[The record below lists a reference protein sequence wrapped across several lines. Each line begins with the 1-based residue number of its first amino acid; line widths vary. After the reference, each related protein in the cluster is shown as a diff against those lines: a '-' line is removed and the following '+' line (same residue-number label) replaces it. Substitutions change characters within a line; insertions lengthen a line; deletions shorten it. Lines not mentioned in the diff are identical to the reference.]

1 MSLVDFLIVVVI
13 LAVICIYHGVKA
25 KSKSLIV
32 LTVVFMALL
41 VFALIIFK
49 GSAEIVDWL
58 VKLFF

>member
-25 KSKSLIV
+25 KSAMLIV

-41 VFALIIFK
+41 VFALIIFQ

-58 VKLFF
+58 FKLLF

>member
-25 KSKSLIV
+25 KSARLIV

-41 VFALIIFK
+41 VLALIILK
-49 GSAEIVDWL
+49 SSAEIVNWL
-58 VKLFF
+58 LKLLF

>member
-1 MSLVDFLIVVVI
+1 MSLVDFIIVVVV

-25 KSKSLIV
+25 KSPMLIV

-41 VFALIIFK
+41 VLALIIFQ

-58 VKLFF
+58 FKLLF

>member
-25 KSKSLIV
+25 KSAMLIV

-41 VFALIIFK
+41 VFALIIFQ

-58 VKLFF
+58 FKFLF

>member
-25 KSKSLIV
+25 KSAMLIV

-41 VFALIIFK
+41 VLALIIFQ

-58 VKLFF
+58 FKLLF